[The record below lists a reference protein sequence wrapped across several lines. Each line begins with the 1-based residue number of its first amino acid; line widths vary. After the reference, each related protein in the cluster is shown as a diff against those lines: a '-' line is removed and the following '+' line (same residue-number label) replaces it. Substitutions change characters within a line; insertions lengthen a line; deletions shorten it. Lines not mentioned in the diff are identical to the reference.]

1 MSTQQPHPLNQQEQ
15 QYIAQMGSQ
24 DRALHELAVQKLG
37 SSYFVKWTHG
47 FKKWSAA
54 VQPAPSTHNTQS
66 PATK

>member
-1 MSTQQPHPLNQQEQ
+1 MSSQPPHPLNEQEQ
-15 QYIAQMGSQ
+15 QYVNQMNPK
-24 DRALHELAVQKLG
+24 DRALHELAIQKLG

-54 VQPAPSTHNTQS
+54 VQPIHNTQS

>member
-1 MSTQQPHPLNQQEQ
+1 MSTQPPHPLSPQEQ
-15 QYIAQMGSQ
+15 TYVNQMSSK
-24 DRALHELAVQKLG
+24 DRALHDLAIQKLG

-54 VQPAPSTHNTQS
+54 VQPAPTTHNTQS